1 MKFQESDDPKDLL
14 LKKTAKHKQELEEEV
29 KSLSEG
35 TEKLITNAVVIGG
48 TLLVTYFLVRQFTK
62 SKTKKRAKKV
72 KIVKDADAN
81 VDADASVSD
90 SSPGIV
96 SQIGSALAAQA
107 TVFLLDLAKD
117 KLSAYLQARGEKETE
132 PSNER
137 S

>member
-1 MKFQESDDPKDLL
+1 MEFQESDDPKELL

-29 KSLSEG
+29 KSLSES
-35 TEKLITNAVVIGG
+35 TEKIITNAVVIGG

-62 SKTKKRAKKV
+62 SKRKKRARKL
-72 KIVKDADAN
+72 KIVKETDAN
-81 VDADASVSD
+81 VEAGASVPD

-117 KLSAYLQARGEKETE
+117 KLSDYLQARGEKETTKQ
-132 PSNER
+132 
-137 S
+137 

>member
-1 MKFQESDDPKDLL
+1 MEFQESDDIKDLL

-29 KSLSEG
+29 KSLSES
-35 TEKLITNAVVIGG
+35 TEKIITNAVVIGG

-62 SKTKKRAKKV
+62 SKHKKRAKKV

-81 VDADASVSD
+81 VEAGASVPD

-117 KLSAYLQARGEKETE
+117 KLSSYLETRAEKET
-132 PSNER
+132 PK
-137 S
+137 